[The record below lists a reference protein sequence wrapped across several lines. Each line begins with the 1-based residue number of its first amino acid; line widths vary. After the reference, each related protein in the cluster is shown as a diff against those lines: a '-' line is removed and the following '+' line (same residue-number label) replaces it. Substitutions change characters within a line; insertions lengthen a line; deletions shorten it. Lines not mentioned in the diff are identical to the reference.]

1 MDGINENIEIKNRLK
16 LLENDLRSQEDIH
29 DENYHKQ
36 KAIEREQKQKLRQD
50 KLIQAQKLNEQIF
63 KHKKED
69 NEDPLVAKVGMSEQR
84 KNMVKQMQIEEEA
97 TTPFLI
103 NEHLFKHDQKQRDHK
118 REYLFNYQLNS
129 PLKNHALDRQIIRE

>member
-63 KHKKED
+63 KQKK
-69 NEDPLVAKVGMSEQR
+69 V
-84 KNMVKQMQIEEEA
+84 
-97 TTPFLI
+97 
-103 NEHLFKHDQKQRDHK
+103 
-118 REYLFNYQLNS
+118 
-129 PLKNHALDRQIIRE
+129 NHST